1 MAAKKETE
9 TQKTTGRKQTDSKRP
24 SASSAKKTS
33 SAPRGNEKGQ
43 QKKKESI
50 ALRFGLEKSIHMHSF
65 IAVHQWRIF

>member
-33 SAPRGNEKGQ
+33 SAPRGNEKGP
-43 QKKKESI
+43 QKKKESVLGFPF
-50 ALRFGLEKSIHMHSF
+50 A
-65 IAVHQWRIF
+65 Q

>member
-9 TQKTTGRKQTDSKRP
+9 TQKTTGRKQTASKRP

-33 SAPRGNEKGQ
+33 SAPRGNGKGQ

-50 ALRFGLEKSIHMHSF
+50 ALIFGQEKSIRMLSF
-65 IAVHQWRIF
+65 TAVHQ